1 MVTCV
6 DDMHLTSGPNSLGPI
21 LLFAVVALEV
31 DRLGVVVSPGSEG
44 VITCALAGPAVH
56 LDLYPANLGTLGALS
71 TLGIARVFTRP
82 T

>member
-1 MVTCV
+1 MTSV
-6 DDMHLTSGPNSLGPI
+6 DDMHLACGPNSLGPT
-21 LLFAVVALEV
+21 LVVARSQV
-31 DRLGVVVSPGSEG
+31 YRLGVVVSPGSKG